1 MKFKNLS
8 LAVFSA
14 FMLSACGGGS
24 SSDSN
29 PGTGTGTGTG
39 SLNLTT
45 PSFQQW
51 TTFFVDEYSDET
63 LDYEIE
69 QNTFDQGNL
78 YFKVEETTGWDESNT
93 FSLTENGLYDTG
105 NMHPKYGQLN
115 GIIKTNAT
123 TWQLA
128 PYSSINSKDLQ
139 TIIKFKEIDISGKNI
154 APILSPNN
162 YLTLKYN
169 LLDTYTMGELGEKF
183 YTLTSNAKF
192 PANSKCIQFQDI
204 SNSKE
209 YIELYKYSLEEDI
222 QDYLKTEW
230 ADVSTD
236 SKNYSKKT
244 FKDAIAY
251 LDLREDQ
258 QWGLEEYK
266 SKYYEVDYHP
276 AGKEYDFKNLLSEL
290 QSLITSAKDNHEK
303 QVRQELYDLTQNACN
318 AFNDVASSEIRKQMN
333 NVISK

>member
-1 MKFKNLS
+1 MKFKALS
-8 LAVFSA
+8 FAIFSA
-14 FMLSACGGGS
+14 FMLTACGGGS

-29 PGTGTGTGTG
+29 GGNTGTGTGTG
-39 SLNLTT
+39 NTTLTK
-45 PSFQQW
+45 PAFQQW
-51 TTFFVDEYSDET
+51 SSFYIDEYSDSD
-63 LDYEIE
+63 LNYEIE
-69 QNTFDQGNL
+69 QLTFDQGNV
-78 YFKVEETTGWDESNT
+78 YIKVDETTGWDESET
-93 FSLTENGLYDTG
+93 FYLTENGLYDTG
-105 NMHPKYGQLN
+105 NIHTKYGQLN
-115 GIIKTNAT
+115 GAIRTNAT

-139 TIIKFKEIDISGKNI
+139 TTIKFKEIDISGKNI
-154 APILSPNN
+154 APLLSPIN

-183 YTLTSNAKF
+183 YTLTSDAKF

-209 YIELYKYSLEEDI
+209 YIELYKYSLEEE
-222 QDYLKTEW
+222 DYLKTEW
-230 ADVSTD
+230 ASVSTD

-258 QWGLEEYK
+258 QWGLAEYK

-290 QSLITSAKDNHEK
+290 QSLITSAKDNKEK
-303 QVRQELYDLTQNACN
+303 QVRQELYNLTQNACN
-318 AFNDVASSEIRKQMN
+318 AFNDVASNEIRKQMN
-333 NVISK
+333 NVTSK

>member
-1 MKFKNLS
+1 MQQSREKGEDFYRVLS
-8 LAVFSA
+8 NSIF
-14 FMLSACGGGS
+14 
-24 SSDSN
+24 
-29 PGTGTGTGTG
+29 PTG
-39 SLNLTT
+39 ST
-45 PSFQQW
+45 
-51 TTFFVDEYSDET
+51 
-63 LDYEIE
+63 
-69 QNTFDQGNL
+69 
-78 YFKVEETTGWDESNT
+78 
-93 FSLTENGLYDTG
+93 
-105 NMHPKYGQLN
+105 
-115 GIIKTNAT
+115 
-123 TWQLA
+123 
-128 PYSSINSKDLQ
+128 
-139 TIIKFKEIDISGKNI
+139 
-154 APILSPNN
+154 
-162 YLTLKYN
+162 
-169 LLDTYTMGELGEKF
+169 
-183 YTLTSNAKF
+183 
-192 PANSKCIQFQDI
+192 CIQFQTID
-204 SNSKE
+204 NSQK

-230 ADVSTD
+230 ANVSTD

-258 QWGLEEYK
+258 QWGLAEYK

>member
-1 MKFKNLS
+1 MKFKALS
-8 LAVFSA
+8 FAIFSA
-14 FMLSACGGGS
+14 FMLTACGGGS

-29 PGTGTGTGTG
+29 GGNTGTGNTT
-39 SLNLTT
+39 LTK
-45 PSFQQW
+45 PAFQQW
-51 TTFFVDEYSDET
+51 SSFYIDEYSDSD
-63 LDYEIE
+63 LNYEIE
-69 QNTFDQGNL
+69 QLTFDQGNV
-78 YFKVEETTGWDESNT
+78 YIKVDETTGWDESET
-93 FSLTENGLYDTG
+93 FYLTENGLYDTG
-105 NMHPKYGQLN
+105 NIHTKYGQLN
-115 GIIKTNAT
+115 GAIRTNAT

-139 TIIKFKEIDISGKNI
+139 TTIKFKEIDISGKNI
-154 APILSPNN
+154 APLLSPIN

-183 YTLTSNAKF
+183 YTLTSDAKF

-209 YIELYKYSLEEDI
+209 YIELYKYSLEEE
-222 QDYLKTEW
+222 DYLKTEW
-230 ADVSTD
+230 ASVSTD

-258 QWGLEEYK
+258 QWGLAEYK

-290 QSLITSAKDNHEK
+290 QSLITSAKDNKEK
-303 QVRQELYDLTQNACN
+303 QVRQELYNLTQNACN
-318 AFNDVASSEIRKQMN
+318 AFNDVASNEIRKQMN
-333 NVISK
+333 NVTSK